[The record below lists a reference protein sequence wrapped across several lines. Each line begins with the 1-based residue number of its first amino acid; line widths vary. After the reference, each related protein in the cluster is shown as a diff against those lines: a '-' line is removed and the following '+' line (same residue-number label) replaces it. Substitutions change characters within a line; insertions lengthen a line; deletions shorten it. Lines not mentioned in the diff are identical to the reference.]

1 MKFFELVT
9 SIKANRM
16 LVLFFMTRGNWLII
30 GLGPDNHEDY
40 DTKCTLSQNSGGSEK
55 KKCALFLMVH
65 FES

>member
-40 DTKCTLSQNSGGSEK
+40 DIKCTLSHKSGGSEK
-55 KKCALFLMVH
+55 IWCPF
-65 FES
+65 FENF